1 MQPFDRAT
9 KAFDLTGKTA
19 LVTGGNG
26 GIGLGMAK
34 GLGQAGASIAVAGR
48 DEKKNAEALAQLKEL
63 GIAAIAV
70 KADLKEEKSCRRMV
84 EEAAQKLGRLDILVN
99 NAGMNIRKAPQDLPF
114 EAWRE
119 VLATNLDSAFV
130 ASQAAYPHL
139 KQAAAGGSSAKII
152 NTGSMMSIF
161 GAAYLA
167 PYAASKAGIV
177 QLTKAL
183 ACAWAKDNIQVNAV
197 LPGWIDTA
205 LTRKARV
212 ELEGLNE
219 RVLSRT
225 PAGRWGEAADMAGI
239 AVFLAAP
246 ASDFV
251 TGAAIPV
258 DGGYSSL
265 G

>member
-1 MQPFDRAT
+1 MT
-9 KAFDLTGKTA
+9 AFDLKGKAA

-34 GLGQAGASIAVAGR
+34 GLARAGASIAVAGR
-48 DEKKNAEALAQLKEL
+48 DAKKNSAALAELKAL
-63 GIAAIAV
+63 GVEAFSLKI
-70 KADLKEEKSCRRMV
+70 DLRDEEACRAMV
-84 EEAAQKLGRLDILVN
+84 DEAAQKLGRLDILVN
-99 NAGMNIRKAPQDLPF
+99 NAGMNVRKAPQDLTL
-114 EAWRE
+114 EDWKQ
-119 VLATNLDSAFV
+119 VMDTNLTGAFV

-139 KQAAAGGSSAKII
+139 KRSGAGKIVNI
-152 NTGSMMSIF
+152 GSMMSIF

-167 PYAASKAGIV
+167 PYAASKGAIV

-205 LTRKARV
+205 LTRRARK
-212 ELEGLNE
+212 ELSDLNE

-225 PAGRWGEAADMAGI
+225 PAGRWGEPADLAGI
-239 AVFLAAP
+239 AVFLSAP
-246 ASDFV
+246 ASDFI

-258 DGGYSSL
+258 DGGYSSQ